1 MSLLGWVVG
10 ALVLD
15 EFGRQ
20 QDEIE
25 DHDRALRD
33 RDRKINDLEARLR
46 RIEGQGGLRLSD
58 GSHYGNPPR
67 HGTWN

>member
-46 RIEGQGGLRLSD
+46 RIEGGGSPYGRTGHD
-58 GSHYGNPPR
+58 YGSR
-67 HGTWN
+67 FR

>member
-1 MSLLGWVVG
+1 MSSSGWVVG

-46 RIEGQGGLRLSD
+46 RIEGGEAPYGRTGRD
-58 GSHYGNPPR
+58 YGSR
-67 HGTWN
+67 FR

>member
-33 RDRKINDLEARLR
+33 RVRKTNDLEARLR
-46 RIEGQGGLRLSD
+46 RIEGREAPYGRTGRD
-58 GSHYGNPPR
+58 YGSR
-67 HGTWN
+67 FR

>member
-25 DHDRALRD
+25 DHNRALRD

-46 RIEGQGGLRLSD
+46 RIARAI
-58 GSHYGNPPR
+58 P
-67 HGTWN
+67 TK

>member
-46 RIEGQGGLRLSD
+46 RIEGGEAPCGRTRRD
-58 GSHYGNPPR
+58 YGSR
-67 HGTWN
+67 FR

>member
-10 ALVLD
+10 AMVLG

-25 DHDRALRD
+25 DHDHALREKD
-33 RDRKINDLEARLR
+33 RRINDLESRLR
-46 RIEGQGGLRLSD
+46 RLEQGRTCSWRD
-58 GSHYGNPPR
+58 RRSF
-67 HGTWN
+67 

>member
-33 RDRKINDLEARLR
+33 RVRKTNDLEARLR
-46 RIEGQGGLRLSD
+46 RIEGREAPHGRTGRD
-58 GSHYGNPPR
+58 YGSR
-67 HGTWN
+67 FR

>member
-33 RDRKINDLEARLR
+33 RDRKINVLEARLR
-46 RIEGQGGLRLSD
+46 RIEGREAPYGRTRRD
-58 GSHYGNPPR
+58 YGSR
-67 HGTWN
+67 FR

>member
-33 RDRKINDLEARLR
+33 RVRKTNDLEARLR
-46 RIEGQGGLRLSD
+46 RIEGREAPYGRTGRD
-58 GSHYGNPPR
+58 YGSRYR
-67 HGTWN
+67 

>member
-33 RDRKINDLEARLR
+33 RDRKINDLEAWLR
-46 RIEGQGGLRLSD
+46 RIEGGGVPHGRTGIPGD
-58 GSHYGNPPR
+58 CPR
-67 HGTWN
+67 EI

>member
-25 DHDRALRD
+25 DHNRALRD

-46 RIEGQGGLRLSD
+46 RIEGGGAPYGRTGRD
-58 GSHYGNPPR
+58 YGSRYR
-67 HGTWN
+67 

>member
-25 DHDRALRD
+25 DHDRALLD

-46 RIEGQGGLRLSD
+46 RIEGAEAPYGRTRRD
-58 GSHYGNPPR
+58 YGSRYR
-67 HGTWN
+67 